1 MLMQGNADTLVKTT
15 LGEGYASETAEV
27 NGTTLHY
34 VRGGQGPAVILIHGF
49 PQDWFEY
56 HAIMPRLAKQFTVIA
71 IDLRGVGGSAAT
83 PDGYD
88 AATMAGDVYRL
99 ALTLKLE
106 GVYVVGHDIGGMVTY
121 AFVRRYPHIAR
132 GAMILDVPIPGIEGW
147 DEIDGDA
154 SSWHVRFM
162 QIPELPER
170 LVIGRQADFLGYF
183 YNFGK
188 FAPEDVAHY
197 LEAYATPEQLHA
209 AFEMYRAFP
218 ANKQFNAT
226 QDGRNDVP
234 VFVGSGERSPF
245 AKIVPKIAEGLRTRG
260 FSQVE
265 SGLIPGGV
273 HYLIEDQPETV
284 AELIE
289 RYASR
294 YSDSSR

>member
-1 MLMQGNADTLVKTT
+1 MRSKADTPVKT
-15 LGEGYASETAEV
+15 LIGEDYVSEMAEV

-34 VRGGQGPAVILIHGF
+34 VRGGHGPAVILIHGF

-71 IDLRGVGGSAAT
+71 IDLRGVGGSAVA
-83 PDGYD
+83 PDVYD
-88 AATMAGDVYRL
+88 AATMAGDVYQL
-99 ALTLKLE
+99 AFTLELQ

-121 AFVRRYPHIAR
+121 AFVRRYPHITR
-132 GAMILDVPIPGIEGW
+132 GAMILDVAIPGIDGW
-147 DEIDGDA
+147 DEIKGDA
-154 SSWHVRFM
+154 VLWHIPFM
-162 QIPELPER
+162 QVPEIPER
-170 LVIGRQADFLGYF
+170 LVIGRQGDFFAYF
-183 YNFGK
+183 YNFAK
-188 FAPEDVAHY
+188 FAPEDIAHY

-218 ANKQFNAT
+218 ANGQLNAT
-226 QDGRNDVP
+226 EDARNDVP
-234 VFVGSGERSPF
+234 VFVGSGERSFF
-245 AKIVPKIAEGLRTRG
+245 AKIVPKIAKDLRTHG
-260 FSQVE
+260 FIQVE

-273 HYLIEDQPETV
+273 HFLIEDQPEAV